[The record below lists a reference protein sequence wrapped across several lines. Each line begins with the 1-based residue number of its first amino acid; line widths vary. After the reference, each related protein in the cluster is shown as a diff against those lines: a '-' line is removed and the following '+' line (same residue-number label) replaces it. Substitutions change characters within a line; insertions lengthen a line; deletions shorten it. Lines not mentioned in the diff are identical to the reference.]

1 MSEDE
6 TLTRQEQEQFTSLF
20 NELRAATVEAP
31 PFLKTRV
38 LAHTKRQNESSQK
51 LFFWKSLA
59 GLSLFA
65 FLLLGVF
72 SWNLYQNSHADGMT
86 KQAYVIHVDFNQA
99 DKNIVAK
106 AEIELPKDVHFVSSR
121 KEVREESRLTLP
133 VDIKATGRGKL
144 PFVVSSDF
152 SGEKLI
158 KVRLLNEDNQLVRE
172 QILKLKFAKEDSAT
186 TLQRN

>member
-1 MSEDE
+1 
-6 TLTRQEQEQFTSLF
+6 
-20 NELRAATVEAP
+20 
-31 PFLKTRV
+31 
-38 LAHTKRQNESSQK
+38 
-51 LFFWKSLA
+51 
-59 GLSLFA
+59 
-65 FLLLGVF
+65 
-72 SWNLYQNSHADGMT
+72 MT

-121 KEVREESRLTLP
+121 KEVREENRLTLP